1 MPSIETTST
10 SSFKYRPDI
19 DGLRALAVL
28 PVLLYHAKLGCTGGF
43 VGVDVFFVISGYVI
57 SSLILKEVAAGSFSM
72 VNFWER
78 RIRRIMPALSVVV
91 TAALAAGWLF
101 YLPDDFAFLGKSLIS
116 QAVMAANIF
125 FWRSG
130 THYFDHGT
138 ENKSLLHT
146 WSLAVEE
153 QFYLIFPLLLVF
165 LLRSQPRSWR
175 RWILG
180 IAIVSLAI
188 SVMGCYMPQYERLS
202 FYMLPSRAWELLV
215 GALAA
220 AGSKRLTAGKLVGE
234 SFGFLGLA
242 LIVWSV
248 FFYTDSTRFPG
259 LGALPPCIGTALIIA
274 SSDARVSI
282 VGRLLSFRPFV
293 FVGLISYPLY
303 LWHWPLL
310 IWAKYL
316 TGYELSTATRIELL
330 LASFLLAVL
339 SWKFVETPFRQRR
352 WLGERSQIFKFA
364 GFTLGMFFVMG
375 SAVYICKGFP
385 ARFSAQA
392 LAFASAQNSQGFQDQ
407 TDLER
412 AKAGR
417 FTELGSASSS
427 QPIHV
432 LLWGDSHAKSI
443 APALDTLCKEYSQR
457 GVMSAYGATA
467 PVLNFISTNPGSLR
481 ERSPKVA
488 ELVAAFVA
496 AQHIKNVVITARWN
510 TYPDSAEFKENLIH
524 TVRTLMNSGA
534 HVYVL
539 KDVPNCGF
547 NVPRITALNALRGID
562 LEALGTTKE
571 QHQKSEAALEPTF
584 EKLAELGATVM
595 DPSDLFLTSRG
606 SYRIIKDGEL
616 LYVDS
621 NHLSLKGAALLV
633 PLLRPLFKA
642 P

>member
-1 MPSIETTST
+1 METTST

-28 PVLLYHAKLGCTGGF
+28 PVLLYHAGLGCTGGF

-78 RIRRIMPALSVVV
+78 RVRRILPALSVVV
-91 TAALAAGWLF
+91 AAALAAGWLF
-101 YLPDDFAFLGKSLIS
+101 YLPEDFAFLGKTLIS
-116 QAVMAANIF
+116 QAVMAANMF

-153 QFYLIFPLLLVF
+153 QFYLLFPLLLVF
-165 LLRSQPRSWR
+165 LLRSRPRSWG

-180 IAIVSLAI
+180 MMIVSLMI
-188 SVMGCYMPQYERLS
+188 SVMGCYSPQYERLS
-202 FYMLPSRAWELLV
+202 FYMLPSRAWELLM
-215 GALAA
+215 GALVA
-220 AGSKRLTAGKLVGE
+220 AGSKNLTAGKLVRE
-234 SFGFLGLA
+234 SFGLLGLA
-242 LIVWSV
+242 LIAWSV
-248 FFYTDSTRFPG
+248 FVYTDSTRFPG

-274 SSDARVSI
+274 SSHARVSI
-282 VGRLLSFRPFV
+282 VGRLLSFRAFV
-293 FVGLISYPLY
+293 FVGLVSYPLY

-316 TGYELSTATRIELL
+316 SCYELSTATRIELL
-330 LASFLLAVL
+330 LVSLLLAVL

-364 GFTLGMFFVMG
+364 GIVLGMFLATG
-375 SAVYICKGFP
+375 IAVYASKGFP
-385 ARFSAQA
+385 SRFSAQA
-392 LAFASAQNSQGFQDQ
+392 LAFARAQNSQGFQDQ
-407 TDLER
+407 IDLER

-427 QPIHV
+427 QPISV
-432 LLWGDSHAKSI
+432 LVWGDSHAKSI

-467 PVLNFISTNPGSLR
+467 PVLNFVSTNPGSLR

-488 ELVAAFVA
+488 ELVVAFVA

-510 TYPDSAEFKENLIH
+510 TYPASPEFKDNLIL
-524 TVRTLMNSGA
+524 TVRNLMNSGA

-547 NVPRITALNALRGID
+547 NVPRFTALNAMRGID
-562 LEALGTTKE
+562 VEALGITKE
-571 QHQKSEAALEPTF
+571 QHQKSESALEPTF
-584 EKLAELGATVM
+584 EKLAMMGVTVM
-595 DPSDLFLTSRG
+595 DPAYLFLTSR
-606 SYRIIKDGEL
+606 SNYRIIKDGEL

-633 PLLRPLFKA
+633 PLFRPLFQA

>member
-1 MPSIETTST
+1 
-10 SSFKYRPDI
+10 
-19 DGLRALAVL
+19 
-28 PVLLYHAKLGCTGGF
+28 
-43 VGVDVFFVISGYVI
+43 
-57 SSLILKEVAAGSFSM
+57 M

-188 SVMGCYMPQYERLS
+188 SVMGCYLPQYERLS

-220 AGSKRLTAGKLVGE
+220 AGSKRLTASKLVGE
-234 SFGFLGLA
+234 SSGFFGLA

-274 SSDARVSI
+274 SSDAKVSI

-364 GFTLGMFFVMG
+364 GFTLGMFFAMG
-375 SAVYICKGFP
+375 IAVYTCKGFP

-407 TDLER
+407 IDLER
-412 AKAGR
+412 ARAGR
-417 FTELGSASSS
+417 FTKLGSSSSS

-443 APALDTLCKEYSQR
+443 APALDTLCKEHSQR

-488 ELVAAFVA
+488 ELVVAFVA

-510 TYPDSAEFKENLIH
+510 TYPDSAEFKDNLIH

-633 PLLRPLFKA
+633 PLFRPLFQ
-642 P
+642 PP